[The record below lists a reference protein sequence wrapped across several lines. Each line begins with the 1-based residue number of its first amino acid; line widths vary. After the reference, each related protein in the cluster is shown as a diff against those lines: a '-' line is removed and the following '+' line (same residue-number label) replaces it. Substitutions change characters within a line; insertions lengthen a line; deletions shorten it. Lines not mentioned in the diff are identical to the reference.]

1 MHVGGASTAMT
12 LTESEVQLAEGRHL
26 RVLEAGEPSGV
37 AVFVLHGSPGA
48 RLLYEPHVRDA
59 ARKGIRL
66 IGHDR
71 AGYGGSTAQRG
82 RRVVDEANDV
92 AAIANHLGIE
102 RFGVWG
108 YSGGG
113 ALALACA
120 ARHPRRVIAAA
131 SIAGVAPYP
140 GDGFD
145 WSAGMG
151 ESNVEDF
158 RSMLADPVRWE
169 AQNEAEARALATVDE
184 DDLRRRFASL
194 LSATDRMRFQ
204 GELLAYFARLFAE
217 GVRDGGAGLR
227 DDSLSQCR
235 PWGFELG
242 SIRVPTQV
250 WHGGEDRFVP
260 FSHGQYLART
270 IPGVEPHLEPAE
282 GHLTLFERAVPR
294 VHDWIASRR
303 P

>member
-1 MHVGGASTAMT
+1 MT
-12 LTESEVQLAEGRHL
+12 LTESKVKLADGRQVM
-26 RVLEAGEPSGV
+26 VLEAGEPSGLP
-37 AVFVLHGSPGA
+37 VFVLHGSPGA
-48 RLLYEPHVRDA
+48 RLLYEPHIRDA

-71 AGYGGSTAQRG
+71 AGYGGSTPQRG
-82 RRVVDEANDV
+82 RRVLDEADDV
-92 AAIANHLGIE
+92 GAIANHLGLE

-120 ARHPRRVIAAA
+120 ARHPRRVIGAS

-140 GDGFD
+140 GEGFD
-145 WSAGMG
+145 WTAGMG
-151 ESNVEDF
+151 ASNVEDF
-158 RSMLADPVRWE
+158 RLLLADPVRWE
-169 AQNEAEARALATVDE
+169 AQNEQEAQALATVNE
-184 DDLRRRFASL
+184 EGLRRRFATL

-204 GELLAYFARLFAE
+204 GELLAYFTRLFVE
-217 GVRDGGAGLR
+217 GVRAGGAGLR

-235 PWGFELG
+235 PWGFDLG

-250 WHGGEDRFVP
+250 WHGGQDHFVP
-260 FSHGQYLART
+260 FSHGEYLVRN
-270 IPGVEPHLEPAE
+270 IPGVEPHLDPAE
-282 GHLTLFERAVPR
+282 GHLTLFDHAVPQ
-294 VHDWIASRR
+294 VHDWLGSRR